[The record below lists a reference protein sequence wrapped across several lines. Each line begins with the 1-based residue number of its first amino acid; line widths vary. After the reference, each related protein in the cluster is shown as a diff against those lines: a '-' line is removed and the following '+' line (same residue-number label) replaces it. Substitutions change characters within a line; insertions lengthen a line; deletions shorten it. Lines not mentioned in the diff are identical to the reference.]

1 MELTLIIFLSY
12 FLGSIP
18 FGVVVARSQK
28 INLQEHGSGNIG
40 ATNAGR
46 VLGKKAGLITLTG
59 DVLKGI
65 AAVAIADIWLGTSI
79 AIALAGLFAFIGHLF
94 SVFLKFKGGK
104 GVATGIGILAYA
116 MPFTALS
123 AIGIFGASLW
133 VCRYVS
139 LSSILA
145 SLSAPVFALFFH
157 EPSPYVYLSTIVSLL
172 IIARHRSNIER
183 LVAGTESKF
192 AQK

>member
-18 FGVVVARSQK
+18 FGVVVARSRK

-46 VLGKKAGLITLTG
+46 VLGKKAGFITLAG
-59 DVLKGI
+59 DTLKGI
-65 AAVAIADIWLGTSI
+65 VAVVIADIWLGSPV
-79 AIALAGLFAFIGHLF
+79 AIASAGLFAFIGHLF

-116 MPFTALS
+116 MPFTALA
-123 AIGIFGASLW
+123 AIGIFGATLW

-145 SLSAPVFALFFH
+145 SLSAPVFALYFH
-157 EPSPYVYLSTIVSLL
+157 EPTPYVYLSTLVSLL

-183 LVAGTESKF
+183 LVAGTENKF